1 MSDLKKFRIYWLKYE
16 DGNYKHRSRLVTCT
30 RVDVN
35 NVANGSCVLECISGD
50 LQEVVAAFNNWDYF
64 VEVTK

>member
-1 MSDLKKFRIYWLKYE
+1 MSDLKKFRIYWRVYDGEKQKY
-16 DGNYKHRSRLVTCT
+16 KSRLVTCAC
-30 RVDVN
+30 VDVN
-35 NVANGSCVLECISGD
+35 NVPNGNGVLECISGD

>member
-1 MSDLKKFRIYWLKYE
+1 MSDLKKFRIYWRIG
-16 DGNYKHRSRLVTCT
+16 DGVNPTIKSKVVTCT